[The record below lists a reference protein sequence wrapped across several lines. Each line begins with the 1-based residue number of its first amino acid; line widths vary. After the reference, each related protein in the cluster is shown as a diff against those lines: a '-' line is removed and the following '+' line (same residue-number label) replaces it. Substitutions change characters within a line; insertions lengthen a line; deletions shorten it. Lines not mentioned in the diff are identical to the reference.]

1 MSPKNFSVTNK
12 THKYLFNCLRD
23 ERVLKIYNQFERSFQ
38 CNHNFIVAVSGG
50 PDSLAL
56 TFLTKIYSIKKSLK
70 VKYFIIDHKL
80 RKNSSSEAQSVKN
93 FLKAKNIDVGIIK
106 WNGIKPKSNVQSLAR
121 EKRYNLLVNQ
131 AKKLNIKNILTGH
144 HWEDLYEN
152 FFIRISRGSGLN
164 GLVSFGETSNK
175 DKIKIIR
182 PLLNFEK
189 KDLIYLTKNVFK
201 KYVSDPSNKDDKFK
215 RVRIRK
221 LTKNLQTEGFDKK
234 KFFLTIKNLKDSN
247 ETINFYI
254 QKNLKNNSFSNKKK
268 NTVFLNVKFFNQ
280 PHEVVFRSFTEIIKK
295 VGKKYYP
302 TRGKKIDRIIQIIKN
317 NSKSPV
323 RLTLGNCVIN
333 KVNQSILV
341 TKEQKI

>member
-1 MSPKNFSVTNK
+1 MSLKNLNVTSK
-12 THKYLFNCLRD
+12 THKDLLNSLRD
-23 ERVLKIYNQFERSFQ
+23 KRVFHIYKKFERNFK
-38 CNHNFIVAVSGG
+38 CNQDFIVAVSGG

-56 TFLTKIYSIKKSLK
+56 TFLTKIYSIKKSLRA
-70 VKYFIIDHKL
+70 KYIIIDHKL
-80 RKNSSSEAQSVKN
+80 RKNSSYEAQSVKSL
-93 FLKAKNIDVGIIK
+93 LKAKSINVGIIK
-106 WNGIKPKSNVQSLAR
+106 WKGAKPKSNIQSLAR
-121 EKRYNLLVNQ
+121 EKRYNLLVDR

-164 GLVSFGETSNK
+164 GLVSFGEITNK
-175 DKIKIIR
+175 DKIRIIR

-201 KYVSDPSNKDDKFK
+201 KYVNDPSNKDDKFK

-254 QKNLKNNSFSNKKK
+254 KQNLKDNSFFNKKK
-268 NTVFLNVKFFNQ
+268 NIAFLKIEFFNQ
-280 PHEVVFRSFTEIIKK
+280 PHEVIFRSFSEIIKS
-295 VGKKYYP
+295 VGRNYYP
-302 TRGKKIDRIIQIIKN
+302 SRGKKIERIIEIIKN
-317 NSKSPV
+317 YPNSTVK
-323 RLTLGNCVIN
+323 RTLGNCLIN
-333 KVNQSILV
+333 KVNQSIIV
-341 TKEQKI
+341 TKELKI